1 MNPSFE
7 RPRMSS
13 IREKAALDRRALR
26 PVREGVERSGVRRG
40 LRTTSRAWKANCAP
54 LLWLE
59 LVMVDQQLR
68 QKRGETPTLADYK
81 ERCPDERVMLDVS
94 TDGGSSGVEDLPAPP
109 GELTADPFLTTAARD
124 DDATSPFNLPSTMGT
139 RLEDPKAAQASQPQ
153 AWQGMVLGDYEL
165 IEKLGEGGMGL
176 VFKARQR
183 RLNRIVALKMIRSG
197 VLASHREIRLF
208 QREAEAVAVLD
219 HPNIVPIFE
228 TGVQGDLL
236 FYSMK
241 LITGRNLQESLA
253 RFQNQPAAI
262 AMLVVKVADAIRH
275 AHERGVLHR
284 DLKPSNILVDEN
296 GEPHVIDFGLAK
308 LLENDE
314 STMASAGSAAGTPS
328 YMAPEQA
335 QGQRDQITTAT
346 DVYGLGTL
354 LYALLTGRSPFR
366 ADTAQETIR
375 QVIQQE
381 PRRPRALDPQVD
393 PDLETICLKCL
404 EKDPRHALRLGPR
417 PGGGPGALRSRQ
429 ADRRAAGL
437 DRRAALEVRP
447 APSLGLGNGR
457 SARADIHTGERWHR
471 LAMACSRCRPR
482 GNAGRPRRGTAQ

>member
-1 MNPSFE
+1 
-7 RPRMSS
+7 
-13 IREKAALDRRALR
+13 
-26 PVREGVERSGVRRG
+26 
-40 LRTTSRAWKANCAP
+40 
-54 LLWLE
+54 
-59 LVMVDQQLR
+59 
-68 QKRGETPTLADYK
+68 
-81 ERCPDERVMLDVS
+81 
-94 TDGGSSGVEDLPAPP
+94 
-109 GELTADPFLTTAARD
+109 
-124 DDATSPFNLPSTMGT
+124 MGT

-404 EKDPRHALRLGPR
+404 EKDPRQRYASARDLAEDLERWSRGKPIVARPVSTAERLWKYARRHPWGSGMVGLLVLTFTLGS
-417 PGGGPGALRSRQ
+417 GGIVWQ
-429 ADRRAAGL
+429 WRAAVAARAGMQVAL
-437 DRRAALEVRP
+437 GVAQLNEDAALKSEEYALHLAYAAKINLAQRDWQDAFTYAVR
-447 APSLGLGNGR
+447 R
-457 SARADIHTGERWHR
+457 R
-471 LAMACSRCRPR
+471 LE
-482 GNAGRPRRGTAQ
+482 